1 MIRTLTPEDI
11 GGNKT
16 SERSGSLTGRSTVG
30 VFCCCDA
37 QCQDGHRQTQEK
49 LHGLKRRAV
58 TVRTHDAGGPW
69 QNITYISGM
78 EEVTF
83 LKSELLNFE

>member
-1 MIRTLTPEDI
+1 MIRTPTPEDV

-16 SERSGSLTGRSTVG
+16 SERSGSLTGRSIL

-37 QCQDGHRQTQEK
+37 QCHDGHRQTQEK
-49 LHGLKRRAV
+49 LHGLKQSAV
-58 TVRTHDAGGPW
+58 TVRTHDAGEPG

-78 EEVTF
+78 EEATF
-83 LKSELLNFE
+83 LKYKLLNFA

>member
-1 MIRTLTPEDI
+1 MIRTRTPEDV

-16 SERSGSLTGRSTVG
+16 SERSGSLTGRSIL

-49 LHGLKRRAV
+49 LHGLKQRAV
-58 TVRTHDAGGPW
+58 TVITHDDGEPW
-69 QNITYISGM
+69 QIITYISGM

-83 LKSELLNFE
+83 LKSELLNFA

>member
-1 MIRTLTPEDI
+1 MIRTRTPEDV

-16 SERSGSLTGRSTVG
+16 SERSGSLTGGSILL

-49 LHGLKRRAV
+49 LHGLKAKNSHRKNTRRRGTMAEHNLYFWHGGSNISKIWV
-58 TVRTHDAGGPW
+58 T
-69 QNITYISGM
+69 
-78 EEVTF
+78 
-83 LKSELLNFE
+83 